1 MSGEELNRQHSITMN
16 DKETVLH
23 VLRELPDSAT
33 LEEIREE
40 LATLA
45 AIRQGV
51 TAADEGRVKSHEE
64 VKSLL
69 VKWTSE

>member
-1 MSGEELNRQHSITMN
+1 MTMN
-16 DKETVLH
+16 DKETVMH

-33 LEEIREE
+33 LEEIKEE
-40 LATLA
+40 LAALV
-45 AIRQGV
+45 AIRQGAK
-51 TAADEGRVKSHEE
+51 AADEGRVKSHEE